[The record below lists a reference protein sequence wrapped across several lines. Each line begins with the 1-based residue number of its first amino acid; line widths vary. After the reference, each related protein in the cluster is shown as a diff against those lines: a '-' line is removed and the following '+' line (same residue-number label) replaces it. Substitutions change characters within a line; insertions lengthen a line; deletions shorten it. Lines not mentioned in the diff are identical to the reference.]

1 MRCEGVI
8 RGGASDRGYVGLWV
22 LVLPLWFDVILVDG
36 YRCAL
41 CVVAGAVKVRREV
54 EIEIGGWMFLIEIE
68 KIGSARWFVMR
79 RVLCLWM
86 RWLMESVSA

>member
-1 MRCEGVI
+1 VWRWWTKQRRKCCEGGWLGVRVWVRCEGVI

-22 LVLPLWFDVILVDG
+22 LVLPLWFGVILVDG

-54 EIEIGGWMFLIEIE
+54 DIEIGGWMF
-68 KIGSARWFVMR
+68 
-79 RVLCLWM
+79 
-86 RWLMESVSA
+86 